1 MASLFLGVAA
11 VMAFCGVIHSP
22 LPDEQ
27 VGLPWHILAKVP
39 EGMAKAV
46 ACQTPWHWAG
56 AYLLSAGFVLLVGGR
71 AEKENQPKKEEMIT
85 I

>member
-1 MASLFLGVAA
+1 
-11 VMAFCGVIHSP
+11 
-22 LPDEQ
+22 
-27 VGLPWHILAKVP
+27 
-39 EGMAKAV
+39 MAKAV